1 MQIESILIFVAFV
14 IISSLANKRKQ
25 AQQQQRQQRK
35 QPLDQRQQQSRQQLP
50 KQQQKPS
57 SSSQRPKKR
66 TLQDLFREMQ
76 QEMETEYRRTTEPAK
91 KPPSETKPFT
101 KESIGNV
108 TASQKLQETTR
119 KLPAEPTKAQKK
131 KSPIYANEIKDKHQE
146 IDIDLTEENIL
157 NGIIFSEIL
166 GKPISLRS

>member
-25 AQQQQRQQRK
+25 AQQQQRQQQK
-35 QPLDQRQQQSRQQLP
+35 QQLDQKPQQIRQQQP
-50 KQQQKPS
+50 KQQQKS
-57 SSSQRPKKR
+57 SSAAQRPKKR
-66 TLQDLFREMQ
+66 TLQDLFLEMQ
-76 QEMETEYRRTTEPAK
+76 QGMEAEYRRTTESEK
-91 KPPSETKPFT
+91 KPPAETKPFAREAT
-101 KESIGNV
+101 GNV
-108 TASQKLQETTR
+108 AAPQMLQKTAKR
-119 KLPAEPTKAQKK
+119 MPAEPTKAQKE
-131 KSPIYANEIKDKHQE
+131 KSPIYADEIKDKPNG

>member
-1 MQIESILIFVAFV
+1 
-14 IISSLANKRKQ
+14 
-25 AQQQQRQQRK
+25 
-35 QPLDQRQQQSRQQLP
+35 
-50 KQQQKPS
+50 
-57 SSSQRPKKR
+57 
-66 TLQDLFREMQ
+66 
-76 QEMETEYRRTTEPAK
+76 
-91 KPPSETKPFT
+91 
-101 KESIGNV
+101 V